1 MQPASCFPKARSVPY
16 LLGIVFRLMSDSS
29 PLGSQTPSP
38 IGKCPLLQVN
48 SKKYTAAKVGKENY
62 TSVTERSLHRRIS
75 QKWGWHRF
83 CTPLLT
89 HEWETY
95 MALQENIYGR
105 QRECI
110 WNIYGTQATVNS
122 RTRDGSLGS
131 QPWWGNCDDR
141 CGDNHTPV
149 LTIGGADWRKEINSS
164 KKRTLGL
171 DAKLYHAK
179 NGSLS
184 ASI

>member
-1 MQPASCFPKARSVPY
+1 MQLARCFPKARSVPY

-29 PLGSQTPSP
+29 PMGSQTPSP

-48 SKKYTAAKVGKENY
+48 SQKIHSCQSGQIKLHKSYWKIFAKKNIPKVGLAQG
-62 TSVTERSLHRRIS
+62 LHAPVNTRMGDLYGVAREYI
-75 QKWGWHRF
+75 WNR
-83 CTPLLT
+83 
-89 HEWETY
+89 
-95 MALQENIYGR
+95 ENIYGR

-141 CGDNHTPV
+141 CGDNNAPV
-149 LTIGGADWRKEINSS
+149 WIIEDWRKEINSP
-164 KKRTLGL
+164 KKRGL
-171 DAKLYHAK
+171 
-179 NGSLS
+179 
-184 ASI
+184 